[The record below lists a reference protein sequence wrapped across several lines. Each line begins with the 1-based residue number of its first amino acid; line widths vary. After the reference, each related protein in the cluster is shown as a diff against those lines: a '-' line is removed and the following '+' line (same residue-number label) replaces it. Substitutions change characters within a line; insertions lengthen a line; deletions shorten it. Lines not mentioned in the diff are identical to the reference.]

1 MSSSS
6 NEVTATGITTNHAND
21 PAPTEVAI
29 APRRSS
35 RRLSIVKRVVMK
47 EVDEFDDDDE
57 EQEDDTNNDESQE
70 APSTKHTAKKAR
82 KANPMKKSAREKKVT
97 APRKREKPVVRKK
110 SAPRMKPVVT
120 NDIDVMVS
128 TILPSTNGSSAP
140 RASRRSVKQPIS
152 YAEQD
157 DTFANDANDNDIDFE
172 CYDAKSDDN
181 DSVFDCDDDEDNAM
195 LRVSKRA
202 MKRIK
207 KK

>member
-47 EVDEFDDDDE
+47 EVDEFDDDDDVEE

-70 APSTKHTAKKAR
+70 A
-82 KANPMKKSAREKKVT
+82 NPMKKSARKKKVT

-110 SAPRMKPVVT
+110 SAPRMKPVVRKK
-120 NDIDVMVS
+120 
-128 TILPSTNGSSAP
+128 SAP
-140 RASRRSVKQPIS
+140 RMKKPVARKKPAADDHIS
-152 YAEQD
+152 SSA
-157 DTFANDANDNDIDFE
+157 TSF
-172 CYDAKSDDN
+172 
-181 DSVFDCDDDEDNAM
+181 
-195 LRVSKRA
+195 
-202 MKRIK
+202 K
-207 KK
+207 KKMKEHRIPGDPDKGKARFIEMINQMEELKKYRAYFDIFKDRGSTLLEMESTVLMVSILRKQLDLS